1 MKRTR
6 WKRVFMPSIGQRYFH
21 EDFGFYRIKKIWQ
34 CKVYNAHCE
43 MPGGSHWF
51 DKKKAAIVTEDGL
64 KYTVP
69 YFSLVF
75 NSVDE
80 NGKLVLPHA

>member
-1 MKRTR
+1 MKKRTR
-6 WKRVFMPSIGQRYFH
+6 WKRVYMPSIGQRYFH

-43 MPGGSHWF
+43 MPCGSHWF

-64 KYTVP
+64 RYTVP
-69 YFSLVF
+69 YFQLVF

-80 NGKLVLPHA
+80 NGKLVLSR

>member
-1 MKRTR
+1 MKKRTC
-6 WKRVFMPSIGQRYFH
+6 WKRIFIPGIGHRYFH

-34 CKVYNAHCE
+34 CKVYDAHCKL
-43 MPGGSHWF
+43 PDGSHWF
-51 DKKKAAIVTEDGL
+51 DRKKAEIVTEYGL

-69 YFSLVF
+69 YFPLVF

-80 NGKLVLPHA
+80 SGKLVLPR